1 MLMTNQV
8 HLKSHQYKD
17 FATSILKLTINT
29 KSIVKSKK
37 HPVYQDIDDLLE
49 FSPSVDPSFSPAIEK
64 GFAPLA
70 LFNDL
75 IFTKSVCFWSFWGP
89 SGQFMRLLKVTFAI
103 YHLKIVF
110 ILNRHLLNFRKFI
123 NFRHHK
129 ILMKF
134 SVSKFWFLYKLY
146 IDLIKYDNLIL
157 FN

>member
-1 MLMTNQV
+1 MDLVSYNDVSDTIWVEESLCWWLFSFRKTFIIYVGDFFVYKPSPTSVTN
-8 HLKSHQYKD
+8 
-17 FATSILKLTINT
+17 
-29 KSIVKSKK
+29 
-37 HPVYQDIDDLLE
+37 IDVADLLSRV
-49 FSPSVDPSFSPAIEK
+49 SPHYHYSMTHFWQNQSIFLSFS
-64 GFAPLA
+64 
-70 LFNDL
+70 
-75 IFTKSVCFWSFWGP
+75 GP
-89 SGQFMRLLKVTFAI
+89 SGLCIRLLKVTFVI
-103 YHLKIVF
+103 LKIAF